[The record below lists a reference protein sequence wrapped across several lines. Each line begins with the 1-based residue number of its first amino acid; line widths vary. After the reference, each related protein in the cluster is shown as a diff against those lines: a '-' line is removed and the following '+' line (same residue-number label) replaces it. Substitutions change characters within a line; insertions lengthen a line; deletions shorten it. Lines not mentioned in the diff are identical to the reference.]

1 MSPNS
6 VATRTMACDP
16 WGSVNITKH
25 GAGGVDDFDIRRAD
39 AERHLRIPR
48 QGWRRGQPA
57 RSVDCL
63 RPDDDAASAIQARR
77 DEIHRRL
84 ADKAGHKL
92 VARAVE
98 HLQEAARLLKPFRCH
113 DRYPIGNGRGLLLV
127 VGDIDSGDAQPLLQ
141 RPDLGAQLNP
151 QIGFEMAERLIHQEQ
166 LRLHDDRTSDR
177 HALTL
182 TARELV
188 RLSFEQRG
196 DSEGRGDFVDPFA
209 Q

>member
-16 WGSVNITKH
+16 WGSVNVTSPTSTA
-25 GAGGVDDFDIRRAD
+25 AGGVDDFDIRRAD
-39 AERHLRIPR
+39 PERHLRIPR

-63 RPDDDAASAIQARR
+63 RPDDDAAGAIQARR

-84 ADKAGHKL
+84 ADKAGDEQ

-98 HLQEAARLLKPFRCH
+98 HLQEAARLLKPSRRH
-113 DRYPIGNGRGLLLV
+113 DRYPIGDGRGLLLV

-141 RPDLGAQLNP
+141 RPDLGAQLHP

-166 LRLHDDRTSDR
+166 LRLSDDRPSDR

-188 RLSFEQRG
+188 RLSFE
-196 DSEGRGDFVDPFA
+196 
-209 Q
+209 